1 MAGEETLSPYERLIK
16 GTATPIP
23 GLNDSN
29 QTLGP
34 DIELTLGKLR
44 TYVDNSFKNN
54 LDKVNNAFRI
64 LATKTIDTSIKTTN
78 LVEHLS
84 VIVKK
89 TGEVSKKLLSLYTRT
104 NKRLKQQRETIK
116 DTAEK
121 AETEVVD
128 KIEKT
133 EEKTNSVF
141 DAAMSKMEMAC
152 NVISFTF
159 RSIKSFGKW
168 LSGDGQLL
176 KNIVHFL
183 VDKGKVYKS
192 LSGLLTSLGDK
203 VSDFMDNTLG
213 RVMWFFGSFG
223 GVLFSGLKFLG
234 TIGWKIFEWVA
245 KVGFFAI
252 DFMWKTFKG
261 LAQIGWNIVAGVF
274 TTILDIGKKAG
285 TFLLDIF
292 IDVISNPILVGVG
305 IFALKY
311 WFNKDKQNI
320 FDKFMDDVILP
331 AFRLFFDPIKTA
343 FDFTGRPFSSVM
355 GWGDEKWGFIKTSL
369 KSTFD
374 AIKES
379 PIIKNWFTQEF
390 IDIVGVSY
398 TSIKNIINDFLP
410 KITGFITYIKDD
422 IIKLLPI
429 DKIKNFVSDAF
440 SFIQIFYNIFK
451 YGTGYGVEKERQRT
465 MKSAQSLLNNK
476 EIDFFNRNLQT
487 EILDIVESKYNN
499 TITKDNKDSIRVD
512 LNRFTDAYIQAKKD
526 KIKDDS
532 VIGEIKRD
540 AGDFIDAIL
549 DIRSDK
555 LKTMKLDIQVDQA
568 ALNHEITNIKKII
581 DDLKV
586 DNITEDTVRISKINI
601 KKLLVDSDKNREE
614 ILKDHN
620 SESNRLSNLIFGYVQ
635 MDLKNFDI
643 DYLQNISDLNKSL
656 FNTALTVGSNMA
668 DINYLRQMFT
678 SNMIGYYSSFD
689 NKKRKEYL
697 NNIIKEIEN
706 KGGTVPA
713 ALRTIYSKLNEI
725 PVMSNKT
732 TGLADGGVV
741 VGATLAV
748 VGEGPDPEVVIPI
761 NKDGISFVYNSM
773 IEKFDE
779 YDSEI
784 EQETPNVINTMGG
797 ITIQQGDDTLFDL
810 SNISKGLLVL
820 G

>member
-64 LATKTIDTSIKTTN
+64 LTTKTIDTSIKTTN
-78 LVEHLS
+78 LVEHLA

-89 TGEVSKKLLSLYTRT
+89 TGDVSKKLFSLYTRT
-104 NKRLKQQRETIK
+104 TKRLKQQRESIK
-116 DTAEK
+116 DNAEK
-121 AETEVVD
+121 AETEIVD
-128 KIEKT
+128 KIEKA
-133 EEKTNSVF
+133 EEKNKSVF
-141 DAAMSKMEMAC
+141 DVAISKMELAC
-152 NVISFTF
+152 ITISFTVK
-159 RSIKSFGKW
+159 SIKSFGKW
-168 LSGDGQLL
+168 FSGDG
-176 KNIVHFL
+176 KVVNSIIHFL
-183 VDKGKVYKS
+183 ADKGKVYKS
-192 LSGLLTSLGDK
+192 LSGLLSSLGDK
-203 VSDFMDNTLG
+203 VSDFMDNTFG

-261 LAQIGWNIVAGVF
+261 LAQIGWNVVAGVF

-285 TFLLDIF
+285 SFLLDIF
-292 IDVISNPILVGVG
+292 LDIISNPILVGVG

-311 WFNKDKQNI
+311 WFNKDKENI
-320 FDKFMDDVILP
+320 FDKFMNDVISP
-331 AFRLFFDPIKTA
+331 AFQLFMEPIKKA
-343 FDFTGRPFSSVM
+343 FDFTGKTFSSVM
-355 GWGDEKWGFIKTSL
+355 GWGNEKWDFIKASL
-369 KSTFD
+369 QSTFD
-374 AIKES
+374 IIKSS
-379 PIIKNWFTQEF
+379 PIINNWFTQEF
-390 IDIVGVSY
+390 VNIIGVSY
-398 TSIKNIINDFLP
+398 SSIRDVIVEFLP
-410 KITGFITYIKDD
+410 KITDFISYIKND

-429 DKIKNFVSDAF
+429 DKIKSFVSDAF

-451 YGTGYGVEKERQRT
+451 YGTGYGVERERQRT
-465 MKSAQSLLNNK
+465 MKSAQSLLNDK
-476 EIDFFNRNLQT
+476 EIDFFNRNLQI
-487 EILDIVESKYNN
+487 EILDIVEAKYNN
-499 TITKDNKDSIRVD
+499 TITKDNKDNIRID
-512 LNRFTDAYIQAKKD
+512 LNRFTDSYIQAKKD
-526 KIKDDS
+526 KIKDDN

-568 ALNHEITNIKKII
+568 AINHEITNIKKIM
-581 DDLKV
+581 DDLKA
-586 DNITEDTVRISKINI
+586 DNITEDMVRISKINI
-601 KKLLVDSDKNREE
+601 KKLLVTSDKNRDE
-614 ILKDHN
+614 ILKDHK

-643 DYLQNISDLNKSL
+643 DYLQNISDLNKTL

-668 DINYLRQMFT
+668 DINYLRQTFT

-689 NKKRKEYL
+689 NKKRQEYL
-697 NNIIKEIEN
+697 KNIITEIEN
-706 KGGTVPA
+706 KGGKVPST
-713 ALRTIYSKLNEI
+713 LLTMYNQSII
-725 PVMSNKT
+725 KT
-732 TGLADGGVV
+732 MVNNSTPGMADGGVV
-741 VGATLAV
+741 FGATLAV
-748 VGEGPDPEVVIPI
+748 IGEGPDPEVVIPI

-779 YDSEI
+779 YESEI

-797 ITIQQGDDTLFDL
+797 ISIQQADDTLFDL